1 MKMSEWCKKKMEEA
15 KDGEE
20 AYHLKIVLTLRG
32 MKSKIEKARWLM
44 ESS

>member
-20 AYHLKIVLTLRG
+20 AYHYHQ
-32 MKSKIEKARWLM
+32 LM
-44 ESS
+44 EMWLQREWSSGQNLDSHQ